1 MPDPDKLAGQ
11 ILSSPAF
18 TAFAIGLIGGF
29 VGWVA
34 LKVRRAAD
42 WLATQIGTVIE
53 GVIGRKLTAQELD
66 ILLSVART
74 AVLAAEQ
81 LGLAQAGAE
90 KKAKAIEI
98 ATTFLAARGL
108 HVTPEQLDA
117 AIEAAVYESL
127 TVRKPVA
134 A

>member
-1 MPDPDKLAGQ
+1 MPDIDKLAGQ
-11 ILSSPAF
+11 ILGSPAF

-34 LKVRRAAD
+34 LKFRRAAD
-42 WLATQIGTVIE
+42 WLAAQIGTVLE
-53 GVIGRKLTAQELD
+53 GVIGRKLTSQELD
-66 ILLSVART
+66 ILLQVART

-81 LGLAQAGAE
+81 LGLGQAGSE
-90 KKAKAIEI
+90 KKAKAMQI
-98 ATTFLAARGL
+98 AATFLTARGL
-108 HVTPEQLDA
+108 HVTAEQLDA
-117 AIEAAVYESL
+117 AIEAAVFESL